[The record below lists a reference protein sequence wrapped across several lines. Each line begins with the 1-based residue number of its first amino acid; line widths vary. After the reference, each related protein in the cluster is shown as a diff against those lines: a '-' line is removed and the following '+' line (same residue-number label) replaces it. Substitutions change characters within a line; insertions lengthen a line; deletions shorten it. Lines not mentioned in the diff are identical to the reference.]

1 VQAVPGRGCHGLV
14 QGAQLYLGSW
24 DWLQGLG
31 VDLQRWQA
39 QAEAWAGEGC
49 SVSVLALRVGDRLE
63 PHGPAPDTKEPA
75 GRVVTAAI
83 VSSAAAAEQAQP
95 AHTEPQ
101 QAAAGQQRTA
111 GTWQPLALLAFADQ
125 PKPGSA
131 QAITELRALGLQVL
145 MISGDNQRA
154 AEAMARRLGLKP
166 EAGEVRAQ
174 VLPGDK
180 ARLVGELKAQ
190 GRVVAM
196 VGDGVNDAPA
206 LAAADVGLA
215 MSHAQG
221 GSDVALHAAGITLM
235 RGEPLLV
242 AAALDISRRTVRK
255 IRQNLFWA
263 FVYNTVGIPLA
274 ALGLLSPVL
283 AGAAMA
289 LSSVS
294 VVGNALLLKR
304 WRPPGRR

>member
-1 VQAVPGRGCHGLV
+1 MVLD
-14 QGAQLYLGSW
+14 LGSW

-31 VDLQRWQA
+31 ADLRGWRE
-39 QAEAWAGEGC
+39 QAEAWAGQGC
-49 SVSVLALRVGDRLE
+49 SVSVLAQQ
-63 PHGPAPDTKEPA
+63 HG
-75 GRVVTAAI
+75 
-83 VSSAAAAEQAQP
+83 
-95 AHTEPQ
+95 
-101 QAAAGQQRTA
+101 
-111 GTWQPLALLAFADQ
+111 WQPLALLAFADQ

-131 QAITELRALGLQVL
+131 QAIAELRALGLRVL

-154 AEAMARRLGLKP
+154 AEAMARRLGLDP
-166 EAGEVRAQ
+166 AAGEVRAQ

-180 ARLVGELKAQ
+180 ARLVAELKAQ

-242 AAALDISRRTVRK
+242 AAALDISRRTVAK

-263 FVYNTVGIPLA
+263 FIYNTVGIPLA

-294 VVGNALLLKR
+294 VVSNTLLLKR
-304 WRPPGRR
+304 WRPPARSQ